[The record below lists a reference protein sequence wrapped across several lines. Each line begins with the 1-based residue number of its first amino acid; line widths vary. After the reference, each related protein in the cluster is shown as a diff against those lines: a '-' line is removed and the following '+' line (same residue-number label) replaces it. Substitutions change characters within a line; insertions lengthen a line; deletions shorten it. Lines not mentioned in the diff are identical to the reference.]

1 MTITIRIIAALL
13 ALFAAGA
20 SHAQTAPPNYP
31 SRQVRVIVA
40 YPPGGPTDVIARLV
54 AQKLSEHLNGQFYVE
69 NLPGAGGAIG
79 AGIAANAAPDGHTL
93 FITTNDFAVGA
104 TTSKLSYDPVKNFAP
119 ISIVSS
125 SPQVIIANPTLP
137 VKDLQELVA
146 LAKAEP
152 GKYSYASMSIGFG
165 LLTTE
170 RLFRLGLKADMIRVP
185 FQGAAPLI
193 TSTLGGHTPVA
204 FIALPPA
211 APLIKEGKLRA
222 LAITGAKRSPDFPD
236 VPTTTEAGFPGQES
250 ELLIGFVAPAGTP
263 KPIIDRLHSEVVRI
277 VALPDVKQKLDT
289 LGFTPVASTP
299 EAYAAQIQFRSRDLG
314 QGRAG
319 PRHEGRVSAYGFGA
333 GQRLGADRF
342 ERRPRRR
349 CVGVDLEVD
358 DRGLAGFL
366 RGLEGRGEIR
376 GLLHRR
382 AEAAERAWHR
392 RRSPDSCSSVP
403 TTRSGY
409 SRSWCMRMVP

>member
-13 ALFAAGA
+13 VLFAAGA

-40 YPPGGPTDVIARLV
+40 YPPGGPTDVIARLI
-54 AQKLSEHLNGQFYVE
+54 AQKLQEHLGGSFYVE

-125 SPQVIIANPTLP
+125 SPQVVIANPTLP
-137 VKDLQELVA
+137 VKDLRELVA

-299 EAYAAQIQFRSRDLG
+299 EAYAAQIRSDLETWGKVVQDLG
-314 QGRAG
+314 MKV
-319 PRHEGRVSAYGFGA
+319 E
-333 GQRLGADRF
+333 
-342 ERRPRRR
+342 
-349 CVGVDLEVD
+349 
-358 DRGLAGFL
+358 
-366 RGLEGRGEIR
+366 
-376 GLLHRR
+376 
-382 AEAAERAWHR
+382 
-392 RRSPDSCSSVP
+392 
-403 TTRSGY
+403 
-409 SRSWCMRMVP
+409 

>member
-1 MTITIRIIAALL
+1 MTITIRVIAALL
-13 ALFAAGA
+13 ILFAAGA

-40 YPPGGPTDVIARLV
+40 YPPGGPTDVIARLI
-54 AQKLSEHLNGQFYVE
+54 AQKMQEHLGGSFYVE

-125 SPQVIIANPTLP
+125 SPQVVIANPTLP
-137 VKDLQELVA
+137 VKDLRELVA

-236 VPTTTEAGFPGQES
+236 IPTTTEAGFPGQES

-299 EAYAAQIQFRSRDLG
+299 EAYAAQIRSDLETWGKVVQDLG
-314 QGRAG
+314 MKV
-319 PRHEGRVSAYGFGA
+319 E
-333 GQRLGADRF
+333 
-342 ERRPRRR
+342 
-349 CVGVDLEVD
+349 
-358 DRGLAGFL
+358 
-366 RGLEGRGEIR
+366 
-376 GLLHRR
+376 
-382 AEAAERAWHR
+382 
-392 RRSPDSCSSVP
+392 
-403 TTRSGY
+403 
-409 SRSWCMRMVP
+409 

>member
-1 MTITIRIIAALL
+1 MTITIRVVAALL
-13 ALFAAGA
+13 VLFAAGA

-40 YPPGGPTDVIARLV
+40 YPPGGPTDVIARLI
-54 AQKLSEHLNGQFYVE
+54 AQKMQEHLGGSFYVE

-125 SPQVIIANPTLP
+125 SPQVVIANPTLP
-137 VKDLQELVA
+137 VKDLRELVA

-236 VPTTTEAGFPGQES
+236 IPTTTEAGFPGQES

-299 EAYAAQIQFRSRDLG
+299 EAYAAQISPISRPGARSCRT
-314 QGRAG
+314 
-319 PRHEGRVSAYGFGA
+319 SA
-333 GQRLGADRF
+333 
-342 ERRPRRR
+342 
-349 CVGVDLEVD
+349 
-358 DRGLAGFL
+358 
-366 RGLEGRGEIR
+366 
-376 GLLHRR
+376 
-382 AEAAERAWHR
+382 
-392 RRSPDSCSSVP
+392 
-403 TTRSGY
+403 
-409 SRSWCMRMVP
+409 

>member
-54 AQKLSEHLNGQFYVE
+54 AQKMQEHLGGTFYVE

-125 SPQVIIANPTLP
+125 SPQVVIANPTLP

-146 LAKAEP
+146 LAKSEP

-165 LLTTE
+165 QLTTE
-170 RLFRLGLKADMIRVP
+170 RLFKLGLKADMVRVP

-193 TSTLGGHTPVA
+193 TSTLGNHTPIA

-222 LAITGAKRSPDFPD
+222 LAVTSAKRSPDFPD

-250 ELLIGFVAPAGTP
+250 ELLNGFVAPAGTP
-263 KPIIDRLHSEVVRI
+263 KPIIDRLQSEVVRI
-277 VALPDVKQKLDT
+277 VALPDVKQKLGHT
-289 LGFTPVASTP
+289 GLHAGRQHV
-299 EAYAAQIQFRSRDLG
+299 RSLCRPDQSDLETWSKVVQDLG
-314 QGRAG
+314 IKV
-319 PRHEGRVSAYGFGA
+319 E
-333 GQRLGADRF
+333 
-342 ERRPRRR
+342 
-349 CVGVDLEVD
+349 
-358 DRGLAGFL
+358 
-366 RGLEGRGEIR
+366 
-376 GLLHRR
+376 
-382 AEAAERAWHR
+382 
-392 RRSPDSCSSVP
+392 
-403 TTRSGY
+403 
-409 SRSWCMRMVP
+409 

>member
-1 MTITIRIIAALL
+1 MTITIRIVAALL

-20 SHAQTAPPNYP
+20 SHAQTAAPAYP
-31 SRQVRVIVA
+31 ARQVRVIVA

-54 AQKLSEHLNGQFYVE
+54 AQKLSEHLGGQFYVE

-104 TTSKLSYDPVKNFAP
+104 TTSKLSYDPIKNFAP
-119 ISIVSS
+119 ISVVSS

-137 VKDLQELVA
+137 VKSLQELVA

-170 RLFRLGLKADMIRVP
+170 RLFKLGLKADMVRVP

-193 TSTLGGHTPVA
+193 TSTLGGHTPIA

-222 LAITGAKRSPDFPD
+222 LAITAAKRSPEFPN

-263 KPIIDRLHSEVVRI
+263 KPIIDALQRQVVRI
-277 VALPDVKQKLDT
+277 AALPDVKQKLDT

-299 EAYAAQIQFRSRDLG
+299 EAYAAQIKSDLETWGKVVQDLG
-314 QGRAG
+314 MKV
-319 PRHEGRVSAYGFGA
+319 E
-333 GQRLGADRF
+333 
-342 ERRPRRR
+342 
-349 CVGVDLEVD
+349 
-358 DRGLAGFL
+358 
-366 RGLEGRGEIR
+366 
-376 GLLHRR
+376 
-382 AEAAERAWHR
+382 
-392 RRSPDSCSSVP
+392 
-403 TTRSGY
+403 
-409 SRSWCMRMVP
+409 

>member
-1 MTITIRIIAALL
+1 MTITIRIVAALL

-40 YPPGGPTDVIARLV
+40 YPPGGPTDVIARLI
-54 AQKLSEHLNGQFYVE
+54 AQKMQEHLGGSFYVE

-125 SPQVIIANPTLP
+125 SPQVVIANPTLP
-137 VKDLQELVA
+137 VKDLRELVA

-236 VPTTTEAGFPGQES
+236 IPTTTEAGFPGQES

-299 EAYAAQIQFRSRDLG
+299 EAYAAQIKSDLETWGKVVQDLG
-314 QGRAG
+314 MKV
-319 PRHEGRVSAYGFGA
+319 E
-333 GQRLGADRF
+333 
-342 ERRPRRR
+342 
-349 CVGVDLEVD
+349 
-358 DRGLAGFL
+358 
-366 RGLEGRGEIR
+366 
-376 GLLHRR
+376 
-382 AEAAERAWHR
+382 
-392 RRSPDSCSSVP
+392 
-403 TTRSGY
+403 
-409 SRSWCMRMVP
+409 

>member
-1 MTITIRIIAALL
+1 MA
-13 ALFAAGA
+13 
-20 SHAQTAPPNYP
+20 
-31 SRQVRVIVA
+31 
-40 YPPGGPTDVIARLV
+40 
-54 AQKLSEHLNGQFYVE
+54 GQFYVE

-125 SPQVIIANPTLP
+125 SPQVVIANPTLP
-137 VKDLQELVA
+137 VKDLRSWSRWRR
-146 LAKAEP
+146 AEP

-236 VPTTTEAGFPGQES
+236 IPTTTEAGFPGQES

-299 EAYAAQIQFRSRDLG
+299 EAYAAQIRSDLETWGKVVQDLG
-314 QGRAG
+314 MKV
-319 PRHEGRVSAYGFGA
+319 E
-333 GQRLGADRF
+333 
-342 ERRPRRR
+342 
-349 CVGVDLEVD
+349 
-358 DRGLAGFL
+358 
-366 RGLEGRGEIR
+366 
-376 GLLHRR
+376 
-382 AEAAERAWHR
+382 
-392 RRSPDSCSSVP
+392 
-403 TTRSGY
+403 
-409 SRSWCMRMVP
+409 

>member
-1 MTITIRIIAALL
+1 MTITIRVAALL
-13 ALFAAGA
+13 ILFAAGA

-40 YPPGGPTDVIARLV
+40 YPPGGPTDVIARLI
-54 AQKLSEHLNGQFYVE
+54 AQKMQEHLGGSFYVE

-125 SPQVIIANPTLP
+125 SPQVVIANPTLP
-137 VKDLQELVA
+137 VKDLRELVA

-170 RLFRLGLKADMIRVP
+170 RLFKLGLKADMVRVP

-193 TSTLGGHTPVA
+193 TSTLGGHTPIA

-222 LAITGAKRSPDFPD
+222 LAITAAKRSPEFPN

-299 EAYAAQIQFRSRDLG
+299 EAYAAQIKSDLETWGKVVQDLG
-314 QGRAG
+314 MKV
-319 PRHEGRVSAYGFGA
+319 E
-333 GQRLGADRF
+333 
-342 ERRPRRR
+342 
-349 CVGVDLEVD
+349 
-358 DRGLAGFL
+358 
-366 RGLEGRGEIR
+366 
-376 GLLHRR
+376 
-382 AEAAERAWHR
+382 
-392 RRSPDSCSSVP
+392 
-403 TTRSGY
+403 
-409 SRSWCMRMVP
+409 

>member
-1 MTITIRIIAALL
+1 MTITIRVIAALL
-13 ALFAAGA
+13 VLIAAGA
-20 SHAQTAPPNYP
+20 SRAQTAPPNYP

-40 YPPGGPTDVIARLV
+40 YPPGGPTDVIARLI
-54 AQKLSEHLNGQFYVE
+54 AQKMQEHLGGSFYVE

-93 FITTNDFAVGA
+93 LITTNDFAVGA

-125 SPQVIIANPTLP
+125 SPQVVIANPTLP
-137 VKDLQELVA
+137 VKDLRELVA

-236 VPTTTEAGFPGQES
+236 IPTTTEAGFPGQES

-299 EAYAAQIQFRSRDLG
+299 EAYAAQIRSDLETWGKVVQDLG
-314 QGRAG
+314 MKV
-319 PRHEGRVSAYGFGA
+319 E
-333 GQRLGADRF
+333 
-342 ERRPRRR
+342 
-349 CVGVDLEVD
+349 
-358 DRGLAGFL
+358 
-366 RGLEGRGEIR
+366 
-376 GLLHRR
+376 
-382 AEAAERAWHR
+382 
-392 RRSPDSCSSVP
+392 
-403 TTRSGY
+403 
-409 SRSWCMRMVP
+409 

>member
-1 MTITIRIIAALL
+1 MTIAIRIIAALL

-20 SHAQTAPPNYP
+20 SHAQTAAPAYP
-31 SRQVRVIVA
+31 TRQVRVIVA
-40 YPPGGPTDVIARLV
+40 YPPGGPTDVIARLI
-54 AQKLSEHLNGQFYVE
+54 AQKMQEHLGGSFYVE

-125 SPQVIIANPTLP
+125 SPQVVIANPALP
-137 VKDLQELVA
+137 VKDLRELVA

-222 LAITGAKRSPDFPD
+222 LVVTGAKRSPDFPD

-263 KPIIDRLHSEVVRI
+263 KPIIDKLQSEVVRI

-299 EAYAAQIQFRSRDLG
+299 EVYAAQIKSDLETWGKVVQDLG
-314 QGRAG
+314 MKV
-319 PRHEGRVSAYGFGA
+319 E
-333 GQRLGADRF
+333 
-342 ERRPRRR
+342 
-349 CVGVDLEVD
+349 
-358 DRGLAGFL
+358 
-366 RGLEGRGEIR
+366 
-376 GLLHRR
+376 
-382 AEAAERAWHR
+382 
-392 RRSPDSCSSVP
+392 
-403 TTRSGY
+403 
-409 SRSWCMRMVP
+409 

>member
-1 MTITIRIIAALL
+1 
-13 ALFAAGA
+13 
-20 SHAQTAPPNYP
+20 
-31 SRQVRVIVA
+31 VRVIVA
-40 YPPGGPTDVIARLV
+40 YPPGGPTDVIARLI
-54 AQKLSEHLNGQFYVE
+54 AQKMQEHLGGSFYVE

-125 SPQVIIANPTLP
+125 SPQVVIANPTLP
-137 VKDLQELVA
+137 VKDLRELVA

-236 VPTTTEAGFPGQES
+236 IPTTTEAGFPGQES

-299 EAYAAQIQFRSRDLG
+299 EAYAAQIRSDLETWGKVVQDLG
-314 QGRAG
+314 MKV
-319 PRHEGRVSAYGFGA
+319 E
-333 GQRLGADRF
+333 
-342 ERRPRRR
+342 
-349 CVGVDLEVD
+349 
-358 DRGLAGFL
+358 
-366 RGLEGRGEIR
+366 
-376 GLLHRR
+376 
-382 AEAAERAWHR
+382 
-392 RRSPDSCSSVP
+392 
-403 TTRSGY
+403 
-409 SRSWCMRMVP
+409 